1 MAYSSVAI
9 VVYAALESGF
19 ESVKGVSQ
27 KGCHY
32 GSEKG
37 WDHTDTGILLRIFD
51 FWLSVL
57 LTEKDGS
64 HRLHS

>member
-32 GSEKG
+32 GSEEG

-51 FWLSVL
+51 F
-57 LTEKDGS
+57 
-64 HRLHS
+64 